1 MYLVYGWGYLTI
13 NIVLQLCSSLFLSNM
28 KFSEMRSIN
37 RRRFKKHGK
46 DKDGWNPLL
55 NNMVQHTDTTNGG
68 QIFNTERTQQ
78 YPDLISTEL
87 VNGEKALNVLKKTV
101 NAHSTPQDIHTAAV
115 MMKKWGEQ
123 NGVTVDKKEGSYPQD
138 WLCEFQQLIDKHVEQ
153 HFPILPVESTTT
165 QRCEQIEEF
174 LKSTE
179 NVMLNEV
186 HRLSPV
192 LKDAGLLS
200 YLIQSYNRHL
210 FTKLD
215 LLVNKDLSVN
225 ETFCLLQWGKRVF
238 FSPDSQDVFSDC
250 DPLLISGWF
259 EKAKQKL
266 LTILKDETS
275 SVLQNILNYEE
286 EHKETSMDEE
296 WFIRVHF
303 DVTQCLISSIQRAKK
318 FSQTLMHMVQI
329 LCLGELH
336 SFVQK
341 YVHVKKQHLK
351 NLKHPMANSI
361 HLFRIISTCM
371 KLRCLAG
378 QIATQNKSKDFLN
391 TVDMLKKLEDHAL
404 SIVNKKIKHTAQ
416 VSLRSYFE
424 KGNEC
429 IYKLTEEIEKQCE
442 SLPQTHAAEE
452 IRTIIVNL
460 AYDCVSHVYLNCM
473 INTKFKRLQKRWEDV
488 EEVIRQDVQNFHN
501 TFTQLNVDVEQNQLL
516 VRMSEVLFTHD
527 VETLKLTCGILF
539 KDFPE
544 DSDLYLPRLLRWKR
558 TLSEQQVREIL
569 EVGRVGCQNP
579 KKCSHPLMGL
589 CCLGP

>member
-28 KFSEMRSIN
+28 KFSEMRSSN
-37 RRRFKKHGK
+37 MRRWKKHGK

-68 QIFNTERTQQ
+68 QISNTERTQQ

-87 VNGEKALNVLKKTV
+87 VNGEKVLNVLKKTV
-101 NAHSTPQDIHTAAV
+101 NAHSNPQDLQTAAV

-138 WLCEFQQLIDKHVEQ
+138 WLCEFQKLIDEHIEQ
-153 HFPILPVESTTT
+153 HFLILPVESTTT
-165 QRCEQIEEF
+165 QRSEQIEEF
-174 LKSTE
+174 LNSTE
-179 NVMLNEV
+179 NVMLKEV
-186 HRLSPV
+186 HRLTPV
-192 LKDAGLLS
+192 LKDAGLLG
-200 YLIQSYNRHL
+200 YLIQSYNHHL

-215 LLVNKDLSVN
+215 LLVNKDLPVN

-238 FSPDSQDVFSDC
+238 FSPDSRDVFSDC

-266 LTILKDETS
+266 LTILKDEIS
-275 SVLQNILNYEE
+275 RVLQNILDYEE

-303 DVTQCLISSIQRAKK
+303 DVTQCLISVIQNAKK
-318 FSQTLMHMVQI
+318 FSLTLMHMVQI

-336 SFVQK
+336 IFVQN

-371 KLRCLAG
+371 KLRYLAS
-378 QIATQNKSKDFLN
+378 QIGTQSKDTL
-391 TVDMLKKLEDHAL
+391 DMLKKLEDHAL
-404 SIVNKKIKHTAQ
+404 SIVHKKIKHTAQ
-416 VSLRSYFE
+416 VNLRSYFE
-424 KGNEC
+424 NGNGC
-429 IYKLTEEIEKQCE
+429 IYNLTEEIEKLFK
-442 SLPQTHAAEE
+442 SLPQTQAADE
-452 IRTIIVNL
+452 IKPIIVNL
-460 AYDCVSHVYLNCM
+460 AYDCVSRVYLHCM

-488 EEVIRQDVQNFHN
+488 EEVIRQDAQNFHN
-501 TFTQLNVDVEQNQLL
+501 TFSQLNVDVEQNQLL
-516 VRMSEVLFTHD
+516 VRMNEVLFTHD
-527 VETLKLTCGILF
+527 VETLKFTCGTLF
-539 KDFPE
+539 KDLPE
-544 DSDLYLPRLLRWKR
+544 DSEQYLPGLLRWKK
-558 TLSEQQVREIL
+558 TLSKQQVRKIL
-569 EVGRVGCQNP
+569 EVGRLGCQNP

-589 CCLGP
+589 CCLGPR